1 MRWTI
6 PASACLI
13 TAALIGCNKNRT
25 NNGAGETGSMTD
37 TAATA
42 APAPSDTGAMSRSA
56 DTGMRGMG
64 TSDTGMRGGAM
75 SDTSHAK
82 SGASK
87 MHPDTSKAPHSDS
100 TAR

>member
-13 TAALIGCNKNRT
+13 AAALMGCNKSRT
-25 NNGAGETGSMTD
+25 NGAGETGSMTD

-42 APAPSDTGAMSRSA
+42 APAPSDTGAMKGAA
-56 DTGMRGMG
+56 DTGMHGAGM
-64 TSDTGMRGGAM
+64 SDTG
-75 SDTSHAK
+75 HAK
-82 SGASK
+82 SGYPKTGS
-87 MHPDTSKAPHSDS
+87 DTGKAHHDT

>member
-1 MRWTI
+1 MRWTT

-13 TAALIGCNKNRT
+13 AAALIGCNKNRT
-25 NNGAGETGSMTD
+25 NGPGETGSMTD

-42 APAPSDTGAMSRSA
+42 APAPSDTSGMNRSA
-56 DTGMRGMG
+56 DTGMH
-64 TSDTGMRGGAM
+64 GAGM

-82 SGASK
+82 SGYGKTGS
-87 MHPDTSKAPHSDS
+87 DTGKAHHDS

>member
-13 TAALIGCNKNRT
+13 AAALIGCNKSRT

-42 APAPSDTGAMSRSA
+42 APAPSDTSGMSRSA
-56 DTGMRGMG
+56 DTAMH
-64 TSDTGMRGGAM
+64 GAGM

-82 SGASK
+82 SGYGKTGS
-87 MHPDTSKAPHSDS
+87 DTGKTHHDS